1 MEKIQVCTGCSK
13 EMHLSIEPGQIMANC
28 PYCGKIQAVLTDA
41 DTIRECMAALKKDH
55 LPPTPD
61 SGKSGLST
69 ALEAC
74 EAYNNTIP
82 DGKYFDGG
90 GT

>member
-1 MEKIQVCTGCSK
+1 MEKIQVCTDCSK
-13 EMHLSIEPGQIMANC
+13 EMHLKIDPGQIMVKC
-28 PYCGKIQAVLTDA
+28 PHCGAIQAVLTDV

-69 ALEAC
+69 ALKAC
-74 EAYNNTIP
+74 EAYNKSIP
-82 DGKYFDGG
+82 AGEYFDGG